1 MHIATRA
8 EVAAGADQHHRLH
21 ILRPLELVK
30 QVAQLGVGIKRQRIL
45 ALRTIESDGCHAI
58 LHLPLEMCGPIARQ
72 QLVIASLQRWI
83 DCIFAHVC
91 LQKSG
96 SHDFATS
103 DGYGLPGNT

>member
-1 MHIATRA
+1 MHIAARA
-8 EVAAGADQHHRLH
+8 EVAARADQHHGLY

-30 QVAQLGVGIKRQRIL
+30 QVTQLGIGIKRQRIL
-45 ALRTIESDGCHAI
+45 ALRAIEGDGGHTIC
-58 LHLPLEMCGPIARQ
+58 HLPLEMRGLIARQ